1 MAGFVQII
9 EWRTSRIDEV
19 RALQDEYRGSQSA
32 SGTQGGPLSITVTA
46 DRDRPDTYLTLVHFA
61 DYETAMANSNRTE
74 TSEFAQK
81 MAALCDGPP
90 SFYNLDVLEQID
102 LS

>member
-9 EWRTSRIDEV
+9 EWKSTRIDEI
-19 RALQDEYRGSQSA
+19 RALQDEYRGSQA
-32 SGTQGGPLSITVTA
+32 DVDGGPLSITVTA

-61 DYETAMANSNRTE
+61 DYDAAMANSARPE

-81 MAALCDGPP
+81 MGALCDGPP
-90 SFYNLDVLEQID
+90 SFFNLDVVEEID
-102 LS
+102 LG